1 MSKQKSPRAQDLAA
15 AIVETQHL
23 KGDFA
28 EAGVYTGNSAQV
40 ICAAKGN
47 KPLHLFDTFKGLPGS
62 LFEPIDSSTEVAR
75 FHVKPGMYAASL
87 ERVKE
92 RLKHY
97 PNVFYYPGLFPETAK
112 PLRHKTFAFVNLD
125 LDLYRST
132 LEALKF
138 FYPRL
143 NVGGIIISHNY
154 TDLPG
159 VERAFEEFF
168 KDKPEKIK
176 IISGSQCLI
185 KKLGG

>member
-1 MSKQKSPRAQDLAA
+1 MSNYNSPRAQDIKA
-15 AIVETQHL
+15 AIAETQHL
-23 KGDFA
+23 EGDLA
-28 EAGVYTGNSAQV
+28 EAGVYRGNSAEL
-40 ICAAKGN
+40 ICIVKGD

-62 LFEPIDSSTEVAR
+62 MFEPIDSSTKVAR
-75 FHVKPGMYAASL
+75 RHVSPSRYAESL
-87 ERVKE
+87 INVKE
-92 RLKHY
+92 RLKQY
-97 PNVFYYPGLFPETAK
+97 KNVFYYPGLFPGTAK
-112 PLRHKTFAFVNLD
+112 PLNHKTFAFVNLD